1 MYSVYS
7 MYSTGTYIAKITISY
22 CKVHVHKIMW
32 GNNYVQNAIK
42 LVQCTKKMN
51 KHQ

>member
-1 MYSVYS
+1 MIYSVYN
-7 MYSTGTYIAKITISY
+7 MYSTGTYIAKITTISY

-42 LVQCTKKMN
+42 LVQYTKKDE
-51 KHQ
+51 